1 MVTAQSAGL
10 TLRMIM
16 KMIWVLRRI
25 KFKIITKIRKK
36 DGEVR
41 LHLGCG
47 SDYWPGYVNVDMSPN
62 SVCDLQMD
70 FTKIGRIYP
79 ANSVTEV
86 ALIHSLSYL
95 RLWQARDLFA
105 DLYRILK
112 PGGIVIIEF
121 PDLGKC
127 AQKALECRTSKAEYL
142 EAVRGLYAFDM
153 EQIER
158 KEMFTPYAFG
168 WSSWH
173 LEQELGKAGFCHIT
187 ISDPKTHGQR
197 IWRDTRV
204 EAIK

>member
-1 MVTAQSAGL
+1 MIM
-10 TLRMIM
+10 RMI
-16 KMIWVLRRI
+16 WALRRI
-25 KFKIITKIRKK
+25 KFKIFSTFKK
-36 DGEVR
+36 KNGKVR

-47 SDYWPGYVNVDMSPN
+47 SDYWPGYVNVDISPN
-62 SVCDLQMD
+62 SLRDLQMD
-70 FTKIGRIYP
+70 FTKIKKIYP
-79 ANSVTEV
+79 ANSVREV

-105 DLYRILK
+105 DLYRILE
-112 PGGIVIIEF
+112 PGGVIVIEL
-121 PDLGKC
+121 PDLSKC
-127 AQKALECRTSKAEYL
+127 AQKALQCKKSKAEYL

-173 LEQELGKAGFCHIT
+173 LEQELEKVGFRNIT
-187 ISDPKTHGQR
+187 ISDPQTHGRR
-197 IWRDTRV
+197 IWRDTRI

>member
-1 MVTAQSAGL
+1 MVTARGAGL
-10 TLRMIM
+10 VFGMIM
-16 KMIWVLRRI
+16 GIIRVLRKI
-25 KFKIITKIRKK
+25 KLKIFTAFRKK
-36 DGEVR
+36 DGKVR

-47 SDYWPGYVNVDMSPN
+47 GDYWPGYVNVDLSPN
-62 SVCDLQMD
+62 GACDLQMD
-70 FTKIGRIYP
+70 FTRIGEIYP
-79 ANSVTEV
+79 SNSVTQV

-105 DLYRILK
+105 DLYRILE
-112 PGGIVIIEF
+112 PEGVVVIEL

-127 AQKALECRTSKAEYL
+127 ARKALECRTSKAEYL

-173 LEQELGKAGFCHIT
+173 LEQELSEAGFCHIT
-187 ISDPKTHGQR
+187 ITDPKTHGQR
-197 IWRDTRV
+197 VWRDTRI